1 MADPVTSDPTLPNE
15 INLSYAPGRPPER
28 LASVTRLTL
37 GNFMSQKLRALMCG
51 TVIAMTMVACGK
63 KESAPAP
70 AAPQAAPAEEK
81 VLNLYI
87 WNDYLAEDTIAN
99 FEKETGIKVSV
110 SNYGSNEELDSK
122 LAPGNS
128 GYDVVVPSAST
139 YEREIKSGY
148 YQKLDKSAFPNLKT
162 MDPEIQARL
171 ALQDPGNQYAVLHMW
186 GTTGIGYN
194 EAKIKAAMPKGAPTD
209 SWRLVFDPAVVKN
222 FQKCGVAVL
231 DSATEMFSM
240 ALSYLGKDPN
250 SQSEADLNAA
260 ADALMKIRPYLRY
273 IDTQR
278 MITDLANG
286 DICLAVGYS
295 GDILQARDRAEENK
309 TNQSIS
315 YYVPKEGSII
325 WFDSYLIPKD
335 APHPKNAHAFINYML
350 RPEVIA
356 AVSNFTNYANGN
368 AGATQFVKEEVKND
382 PGVYPPPEVRAK
394 LTPDLADTEETT
406 RIMTRNWTRFMT
418 GK

>member
-1 MADPVTSDPTLPNE
+1 
-15 INLSYAPGRPPER
+15 
-28 LASVTRLTL
+28 
-37 GNFMSQKLRALMCG
+37 MSQKLRALVCG
-51 TVIAMTMVACGK
+51 TAIAMALAACGK
-63 KESAPAP
+63 KEQAPAP
-70 AAPQAAPAEEK
+70 AAAQAPPAEEK

-87 WNDYLAEDTIAN
+87 WNDYLAEDTISN

-139 YEREIKSGY
+139 YEREIKAGY
-148 YQKLDKSAFPNLKT
+148 YQKLDKSLLPNLKN

-194 EAKIKAAMPKGAPTD
+194 EAKIKAAMKDAPTD
-209 SWRLVFDPAVVKN
+209 SWRLVFDPSVVKH

-250 SQSEADLNAA
+250 SQNEADLNAA

-309 TNQSIS
+309 TNQTIK

-335 APHPKNAHAFINYML
+335 APHPKNAHTFINYML

-356 AVSNFTNYANGN
+356 AVSNYTNYANGN
-368 AGATQFVKEEVKND
+368 SAATQFVKDDVKND